1 MTRNLWAIKSH
12 FKRNKNCLL
21 KIIKA
26 PKYISPV
33 TKEKVWNK
41 NSHLPICDSVTIWMP
56 IVGVFPSNS
65 FSLVPLPW
73 KIPLEEQHPADKCS
87 KSLELCTS
95 GRRYTVLSSH
105 FRPCDVLPES
115 CFQLLSYPRAYVCKT
130 FNKRQIPLSC
140 VQTDATFL
148 ADNSQHCWMLHVGS
162 LCTPCCIFLD
172 VVVFCCAKFETC
184 QTLSTLQTGATLLA
198 NKSNVVGCYMM
209 RPFAHPVAFC
219 WMLLPVVAQSLKPVK
234 LLAPCK
240 RAQR

>member
-1 MTRNLWAIKSH
+1 
-12 FKRNKNCLL
+12 
-21 KIIKA
+21 
-26 PKYISPV
+26 
-33 TKEKVWNK
+33 
-41 NSHLPICDSVTIWMP
+41 MP

-105 FRPCDVLPES
+105 FTPCDVLPES

-162 LCTPCCIFLD
+162 VCTPCCILLD

-184 QTLSTLQTGATLLA
+184 QTFSTLQRAQHCWPTSPTLL
-198 NKSNVVGCYMM
+198 KVTCCVRLHTLLHFVGCCCLFS
-209 RPFAHPVAFC
+209 RKV
-219 WMLLPVVAQSLKPVK
+219 
-234 LLAPCK
+234 
-240 RAQR
+240 

>member
-1 MTRNLWAIKSH
+1 MST
-12 FKRNKNCLL
+12 
-21 KIIKA
+21 
-26 PKYISPV
+26 
-33 TKEKVWNK
+33 
-41 NSHLPICDSVTIWMP
+41 
-56 IVGVFPSNS
+56 VGVFPSNS

-148 ADNSQHCWMLHVGS
+148 ANNSQHCWMLHVGS
-162 LCTPCCIFLD
+162 VCTPCCILLD
-172 VVVFCCAKFETC
+172 IVVFCCAEFKTC
-184 QTLSTLQTGATLLA
+184 QTFSTLQTGATLLA
-198 NKSNVVGCYMM
+198 NKPDVVESYML

-219 WMLLPVVAQSLKPVK
+219 WMLLPVFAQSLKPVK
-234 LLAPCK
+234 LLALCK
-240 RAQR
+240 RAHR

>member
-1 MTRNLWAIKSH
+1 
-12 FKRNKNCLL
+12 
-21 KIIKA
+21 
-26 PKYISPV
+26 
-33 TKEKVWNK
+33 
-41 NSHLPICDSVTIWMP
+41 MP

-105 FRPCDVLPES
+105 FTLCDVLPES

-140 VQTDATFL
+140 VQTDETFL
-148 ADNSQHCWMLHVGS
+148 ADNSQHCWMLHIGS
-162 LCTPCCIFLD
+162 VCTPCCIFLD
-172 VVVFCCAKFETC
+172 IVVFCCANFETC
-184 QTLSTLQTGATLLA
+184 QTFSTLQTGATLLA

-209 RPFAHPVAFC
+209 RPFAHPLAFC

>member
-1 MTRNLWAIKSH
+1 
-12 FKRNKNCLL
+12 
-21 KIIKA
+21 
-26 PKYISPV
+26 
-33 TKEKVWNK
+33 
-41 NSHLPICDSVTIWMP
+41 MP

-162 LCTPCCIFLD
+162 VCTPCCILLD

-184 QTLSTLQTGATLLA
+184 QTFSTLQTGATLLA
-198 NKSNVVGCYMM
+198 NKPDVVESYML

-219 WMLLPVVAQSLKPVK
+219 WMLLPVFAQSLKPVK
-234 LLAPCK
+234 LLALCK
-240 RAQR
+240 RAHRY